1 MGKNTERLYNGIIKE
16 NPTFVQM
23 LGMCPTL
30 AVTSSAI
37 NGAGMGLT
45 TTCILVLSNFM
56 ISALRKVIPDKVR
69 IPSYIV
75 IIASFVTIIQF
86 LLQAY
91 LPSLNDSL
99 GIYIP
104 LIVVNCI
111 ILGRAEAYASK
122 NKVLPSIFDGLGM
135 GLGFTL
141 GLTVI
146 GAFRELIGKGS
157 VFGFQIFGDD
167 NLFIQ
172 SGGILKAI
180 GNIFSLYTPITIFVL
195 APGAFFVL
203 AFIIAFINHR
213 NAKKREAAAG
223 QTAGTGN
230 CDISACMGCANVM
243 CSGKLAL
250 AGAKNSDTT
259 GKADNEKV
267 QKKDSEADKAKV
279 QKNDSEADKAK
290 TQKKDSEA
298 DKANE
303 QKNDV
308 EKEKN
313 TTPKKV
319 PDTAPKVATD
329 TSQNVSQNTVQKT
342 EPGTL
347 QNVSQNTVQKTAP
360 GTLQNVSPDIEP
372 KAAADSE
379 ENKETDEK
387 PNSEPP
393 KKNLISPAELEKA
406 VEEKQKALRQQQEES
421 EEKQSEEKQ
430 SEEKQIG
437 EKQTGKEDNQVPGQT
452 PAKEKASEDD
462 SLESEIKLK
471 ETMAKIKKR
480 KGKGGK
486 R

>member
-157 VFGFQIFGDD
+157 VFGFQILGDD

-213 NAKKREAAAG
+213 NAKKSEATAG
-223 QTAGTGN
+223 QAAGTGN

-250 AGAKNSDTT
+250 AGAKNLDVTS
-259 GKADNEKV
+259 KADKEET
-267 QKKDSEADKAKV
+267 QKKDSEADKAK
-279 QKNDSEADKAK
+279 A
-290 TQKKDSEA
+290 QKKDSEA

-303 QKNDV
+303 QKHDIEKSDV
-308 EKEKN
+308 AKKDKKESVN
-313 TTPKKV
+313 TVNKESLEETNISPKSV
-319 PDTAPKVATD
+319 SDTAPKTAAEM
-329 TSQNVSQNTVQKT
+329 SQN
-342 EPGTL
+342 L
-347 QNVSQNTVQKTAP
+347 SQNTVQKTAP
-360 GTLQNVSPDIEP
+360 GTLQNVSPDTEP

-379 ENKETDEK
+379 ENKETDEET
-387 PNSEPP
+387 NSEPT

-421 EEKQSEEKQ
+421 EEKQ
-430 SEEKQIG
+430 IG
-437 EKQTGKEDNQVPGQT
+437 EKQTGKEDNQVHGQT

-471 ETMAKIKKR
+471 ETMAKMKKR